1 MVVTTGR
8 EPMRTHRTLAV
19 LAATG
24 LLAAGCSGAGGA
36 APQGS
41 PSAHSTAG
49 LRTASLPWDR
59 PANQQARVKAAGL
72 RLTSEETL
80 AVHYHAHLDVFV
92 DGRPV
97 PVPAGLGINVGPNGQ
112 LPEHGAPGIAPLHT
126 HDESGI
132 VHIEAPSDMK
142 FTLGQV
148 FDEWGILLTRGQAG
162 AYSPVKVYVD
172 GKAYPGNPDGIV
184 LTSHEEIAVVAG
196 KGTVQVPSSYD
207 FPAGD

>member
-1 MVVTTGR
+1 
-8 EPMRTHRTLAV
+8 MRTHVTLAV

-24 LLAAGCSGAGGA
+24 LLAAGCSSAGNA
-36 APQGS
+36 APQDP

-49 LRTASLPWDR
+49 LRAASLPWDR

-72 RLTSEETL
+72 SLTPEETL

-92 DGRPV
+92 NGQPV
-97 PVPAGLGINVGPNGQ
+97 PVPAGLGINAGPNGE

-126 HDESGI
+126 HDPSGI
-132 VHIEAPSDMK
+132 VHIEAPSDMT

-148 FDEWGILLTRGQAG
+148 FDEWGILLTGSQAG

-172 GKAYPGNPDGIV
+172 GKAHHGNPDAIV
-184 LTSHEEIAVVAG
+184 LKSHEEIAVVAG
-196 KGTVQVPSSYD
+196 KGDVQVPSSYD
-207 FPAGD
+207 FPPGD